1 MSVADRLSVVIP
13 TLDERGTLPA
23 LLDDLLSQQD
33 VDCECL
39 VVDGG
44 SGDGTAALA
53 RERGVAVIETR
64 RGRGHQLNAGAR
76 AASGEWLLFLHADSR
91 LEGPRV
97 LHDALAAMRRETADG
112 AAPVAGHFA
121 LRFARTRPGHDRL
134 FAFLEA
140 KTASNRPFS
149 INGDQALLIHRRH
162 FDAIGGYDGSLSIFE
177 DQRIAAR
184 IFDSGRW
191 VLLPGTLVTSA
202 RRFEV
207 EGHRERYTLMA
218 MMMGL
223 HYAGMHEF
231 FLEAPQVYAAQRE
244 ARRLQLTPFRRLLLR
259 LLRQRGWR
267 EAATVVWLCGRLAR
281 ENAWQLALLRD
292 LRRRDGDDRSRRFF
306 DRNIAPLLD
315 NPVADGI
322 AALLVAAWFLL
333 WLPLQR
339 GL

>member
-1 MSVADRLSVVIP
+1 MSAAGRLSVIVP
-13 TLDERGTLPA
+13 TLNERDALPA
-23 LLDDLLSQQD
+23 LLDDLLQQQD
-33 VDCECL
+33 VDFECL

-44 SGDGTAALA
+44 SADGTPALA
-53 RERGVAVIETR
+53 RERGVTVVETT

-76 AASGEWLLFLHADSR
+76 AASGEWLLFLHADTR
-91 LEGPRV
+91 LGSPRL
-97 LHDALAAMRRETADG
+97 LHEALATLRRETADDG
-112 AAPVAGHFA
+112 APVAGHFA

-140 KTASNRPFS
+140 KTASNRPYS
-149 INGDQALLIHRRH
+149 INGDQGLMIHRRH
-162 FDAIGGYDGSLSIFE
+162 FDALGGYDETLPIFE

-184 IFDSGRW
+184 IFDCGRW
-191 VLLPGTLVTSA
+191 VLLPGVLVTSA

-223 HYAGMHEF
+223 HSAGAYEF
-231 FLEAPQVYAAQRE
+231 FREAPQIYAAQHE
-244 ARRLQLTPFRRLLLR
+244 ARRLQLTPFRRLVLR

-267 EAATVVWLCGRLAR
+267 EASTIVWLCGRLAR
-281 ENAWQLALLRD
+281 ENAWQLALLHD
-292 LRRRDGDDRSRRFF
+292 LRRGHDDRRSLRRF
-306 DRNIAPLLD
+306 DRNVAPLLD
-315 NPVADGI
+315 NAAADGI
-322 AALLVAAWFLL
+322 AALLVAAWFLF